1 MKPGLTPDQQNLM
14 QFLNKLASSPYSVEL
29 MQEGNQIL
37 DSAVAEVQELQQ
49 NIDRVSNAVR
59 TARRCANE

>member
-1 MKPGLTPDQQNLM
+1 MEPRLTPAQEALA

-37 DSAVAEVQELQQ
+37 EKAVVEVQELQQ
-49 NIDRVSNAVR
+49 NIDHVSNVVR
-59 TARRCANE
+59 TARRCASE